1 MVGISPQETPIGRD
15 RRFGAPGRLEGPAEQ
30 ELRIPIIRI
39 DAGQALDID
48 QRGPRVAGDLQG
60 PGGPVLIGEVAAI
73 NLGGATE
80 FRPRFPLARGRLRQ

>member
-1 MVGISPQETPIGRD
+1 MVGIGPQETPIGRD
-15 RRFGAPGRLEGPAEQ
+15 RGRAAPGRLVGPAEQ

-39 DAGQALDID
+39 DAGHALDID
-48 QRGPRVAGDLQG
+48 QRGRRIAGDLQG

-73 NLGGATE
+73 EVGGATE